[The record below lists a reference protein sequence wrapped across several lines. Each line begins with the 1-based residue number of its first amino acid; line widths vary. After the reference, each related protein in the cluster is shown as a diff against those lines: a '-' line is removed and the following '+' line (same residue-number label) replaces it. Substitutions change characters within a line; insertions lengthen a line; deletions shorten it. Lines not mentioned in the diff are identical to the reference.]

1 MTWQL
6 AADAA
11 LIVMLAA
18 TAVVIIRFERQLALV
33 RRSQHEFD
41 RLAETFREA
50 TARAE
55 DGIGQLKDS
64 AATLQQQH
72 RIAERLGSDLHDLI
86 ERGTVLADRLE
97 AAIRQQR
104 TPPLKAAAR
113 ASRTVPE
120 PAAAAM
126 PAPLPPGQGTAQH
139 PDIPPRSA
147 AERALLQA
155 LRASGVTP

>member
-18 TAVVIIRFERQLALV
+18 TVVVIIRFERQLALA

-41 RLAETFREA
+41 RLAAAFREA

-55 DGIGQLKDS
+55 DGISRLKDS
-64 AATLQQQH
+64 AAALQQQH

-97 AAIRQQR
+97 AAVRQQR

-113 ASRTVPE
+113 APRPVAE
-120 PAAAAM
+120 PAAAM

-155 LRASGVTP
+155 LQASGVTP